1 MYHGEEGE
9 WLKLQALQLMLRLQV
24 QRMREIW
31 QLPEVFEVSRMTQG
45 RLSMQLTMQTIV
57 KELWAYQLS
66 TAQNPNP
73 PGYVPADEDI
83 SKTRRTETEGPE
95 EEKTNDDD
103 KGDSSSDSEDGDQT
117 EKEEGVDADI
127 LAELSDLS
135 ELSDMDDDDRDTG
148 NLGKSGPKWKRRR
161 RLRVSDT
168 LVTLIIGLLILRVPV
183 INVDIES

>member
-31 QLPEVFEVSRMTQG
+31 QLPEVFEVCQMTHG

-57 KELWAYQLS
+57 KELWAYQIS

-73 PGYVPADEDI
+73 PGYVPVDEGILKD
-83 SKTRRTETEGPE
+83 RRPATEGPE

-103 KGDSSSDSEDGDQT
+103 KGDSSSDSEEGDQT

-135 ELSDMDDDDRDTG
+135 ELSDVDDGDSA
-148 NLGKSGPKWKRRR
+148 NVGKSGPKWKRRR

-168 LVTLIIGLLILRVPV
+168 LVTLIIGLWILRVPV

>member
-1 MYHGEEGE
+1 
-9 WLKLQALQLMLRLQV
+9 
-24 QRMREIW
+24 
-31 QLPEVFEVSRMTQG
+31 MTHG

-57 KELWAYQLS
+57 KELWAYQIS

-73 PGYVPADEDI
+73 PGYVPTDEDI
-83 SKTRRTETEGPE
+83 SKDRQPANEVPE

-103 KGDSSSDSEDGDQT
+103 KGDSSSDSEEGDQT
-117 EKEEGVDADI
+117 EKEEGVNADI

-135 ELSDMDDDDRDTG
+135 ELSDVDDGDTG
-148 NLGKSGPKWKRRR
+148 NVGKSGPKWKRRR

-168 LVTLIIGLLILRVPV
+168 LVTLIIGLWILRVPV

>member
-1 MYHGEEGE
+1 M
-9 WLKLQALQLMLRLQV
+9 
-24 QRMREIW
+24 
-31 QLPEVFEVSRMTQG
+31 
-45 RLSMQLTMQTIV
+45 
-57 KELWAYQLS
+57 KELWAYQIS

-103 KGDSSSDSEDGDQT
+103 KGDSSSDSEEGDQT

-135 ELSDMDDDDRDTG
+135 ELSDMDDGDTG
-148 NLGKSGPKWKRRR
+148 NVGKSGPKWKRRR

-168 LVTLIIGLLILRVPV
+168 LVTLIIGLWILRVPV